1 MWYEENLIILGQ
13 IINFKTALKEKRAH
27 KATCDAKPAELPLG
41 WLWWMGVKDT
51 YVNTCIYWWA
61 EIG

>member
-41 WLWWMGVKDT
+41 
-51 YVNTCIYWWA
+51 
-61 EIG
+61 